1 MIRHLKSRAPLVA
14 LGAALA
20 LALPGRGEGVKGVDA
35 ATKILPADAA
45 FYMAMLHNREQ
56 VEIIGKS
63 KAWAKLWDLPAVK
76 LARKTI
82 EAKLADPDEQTA
94 MVLGMLKQP
103 ENRDLVDMLT
113 DAVSDEI
120 FVYGG
125 ASWVEFS
132 NLMQQLN
139 TSNQFGSLLARVE
152 GGDNQAEAQARVV
165 LNALA
170 ANTKLIRVP
179 EVVVGFKIK
188 NAKKA
193 EAQIKRL
200 ETVIEGFSGFLPQSV
215 KDGFKRVKVGE
226 SSLLNLTLDGSIVPW
241 DELHIK
247 EYEEKDGQYDALLK
261 KLAALKLS
269 ISLGV
274 HKGYLVLAI
283 GESADGLAAMGG
295 SGKRLSE
302 RPEFKPLEKYA
313 DRRLTSLSYTSKA
326 LAAAG
331 QNSTES
337 LRTMLGSLEQ
347 MVDAA
352 KLPKAKAD
360 KLREDMKWIAAQS
373 KDEHPTEAGASV
385 GFSFLSER
393 GTEGYSYNYGTD
405 SPLDAGKPLTLLEHA
420 GGNPIF
426 FGTLRIKLDHDA
438 KWADKEEKA
447 RVMDILKH
455 VEDAVLSKIDDE
467 QKKKYEEVKK
477 DVLPLLH
484 RLYDATVEDL
494 LPSLDGQFGLVV
506 DAQWKSKQWQQSLPA
521 FSDALPGPEVG
532 ILIGIAD
539 SAKFAKALGRYRAL
553 FDDAAK
559 LVHKLSDGDV
569 PDVQVPELKVE
580 EVGDAKL
587 ISHPLPAEW
596 GLDKQVAPAGG
607 LSKNVAV
614 LALSRG
620 HAERL
625 LKPTPLK
632 LDGGP
637 LADAAGKPLAAATLV
652 NWPALVDAAG
662 AWIEAG
668 VAMAGLPP
676 TPPGPEG
683 DVLKQ
688 VKVVLEV
695 LKCFRGM
702 SSVTYLEDGA
712 MVTHSESVI
721 RDLK

>member
-14 LGAALA
+14 LVTALA
-20 LALPGRGEGVKGVDA
+20 LALPGRGEDVKGVDA
-35 ATKILPADAA
+35 AIKILPADTA
-45 FYMAMLHNREQ
+45 FYMAMLRNREQ
-56 VEIIGKS
+56 VELIGKS
-63 KAWAKLWDLPAVK
+63 KAWDKLWNLPAVK
-76 LARKTI
+76 FARKQI
-82 EAKLADPDEQTA
+82 ETKLADPDEQTA

-103 ENRDLVDMLT
+103 ENKDLIEMLT

-125 ASWVEFS
+125 ASWVDFS
-132 NLMQQLN
+132 NLMQQVN
-139 TSNQFGSLLARVE
+139 VANQFSGLARLQ
-152 GGDNQAEAQARVV
+152 GNDNQSEAQARVW

-179 EVVVGFKIK
+179 DVIVGFKLK

-200 ETVIEGFSGFLPQSV
+200 ETLIEGLSGFMPQPV
-215 KDGFKRVKVGE
+215 KDGYKRVKVGE
-226 SSLLNLTLDGSIVPW
+226 SSVLNLTVDGSLVPW

-247 EYEEKDGQYDALLK
+247 DYEEKDGQYDALLK

-269 ISLGV
+269 ISLGI

-283 GESADGLAAMGG
+283 GESAEGLAAMGG
-295 SGKRLSE
+295 TGKRLNE
-302 RPEFKPLEKYA
+302 QPEFKPLAKYA
-313 DRRLTSLSYTSKA
+313 DRHLTSLSYSSKV

-331 QNSTES
+331 QNSADGI
-337 LRTMLGSLEQ
+337 RAMLGSLEQ
-347 MVDAA
+347 AVDAA

-373 KDEHPTEAGASV
+373 KDAQPTDPGASV
-385 GFSFLSER
+385 SFSFLSER
-393 GTEGYSYNYGTD
+393 GTEGYSYYYGTD
-405 SPLDAGKPLTLLEHA
+405 SALDASKPLTLLEHA

-426 FGTLRIKLDHDA
+426 FGTLRIGLAHDA
-438 KWADKEEKA
+438 KSADKEEKA
-447 RVMDILKH
+447 RVMEILKH
-455 VEDAVLSKIDDE
+455 VEDAVLSKVDDE

-506 DAQWKSKQWQQSLPA
+506 DARWKSKQWHQA
-521 FSDALPGPEVG
+521 MAGFGEALPGPELG
-532 ILIGIAD
+532 LLIGITD
-539 SAKFAKALGRYRAL
+539 SAKFAKALGRYRSL

-559 LVHKLSDGDV
+559 LAHKLSDGEV
-569 PDVQVPELKVE
+569 PDVQVPDLKVD

-587 ISHPLPAEW
+587 ISHPLPEDW
-596 GLDKQVAPAGG
+596 GLDKQVQPTGG
-607 LSKNVAV
+607 LSKTVAV
-614 LALSRG
+614 LALSRS

-637 LADAAGKPLAAATLV
+637 LADASGKPLATATLF

-668 VAMAGLPP
+668 VAMPGLPP

-695 LKCFRGM
+695 LKCFRGTN
-702 SSVTYLEDGA
+702 SVTYHEDGA